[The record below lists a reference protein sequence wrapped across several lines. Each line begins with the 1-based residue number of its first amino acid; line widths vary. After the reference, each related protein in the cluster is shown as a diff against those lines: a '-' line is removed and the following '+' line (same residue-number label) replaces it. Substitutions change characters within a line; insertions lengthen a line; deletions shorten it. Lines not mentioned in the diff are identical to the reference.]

1 MFEPL
6 VDLGHFLSPKSPQ
19 QWRESVAG
27 HPAATAGS
35 QEGVQG
41 LQVKEPEAEA
51 GQRSRQAEIEQYCR
65 GQGSCS
71 IGLPWQLQQ

>member
-51 GQRSRQAEIEQYCR
+51 GDPGEDERPPEPLRAE
-65 GQGSCS
+65 QGWS
-71 IGLPWQLQQ
+71 PE